1 MSKWGVVI
9 VLYNPNLSRLESTL
23 DIVSKQTR
31 SIALINNGSP
41 LPETF
46 NYKQFTVELGANRG
60 IAYAQNHG
68 VKHLLNQFPEL
79 QQIFFLDQD
88 SAVEANFFDDM
99 LRSWDKNLKSN
110 PRLGLLSPV
119 IKRRTE
125 AGTYSVLVFSGGKL
139 RKIAN
144 DFNQSP
150 LLLETLPISSGI
162 LVSVEAFKRVGGLSD
177 KWFIDW
183 VDFDFALKI
192 LAKGLETATTA
203 DAAIVHEIGTPVRR
217 NFFGKKIAVTN
228 YVLFREY
235 YTARNGVYLM
245 RKYGQR
251 GNGISKYC
259 WGQIARRFL
268 MLLYEP
274 KKIRR
279 FATLI
284 KGLVDGTLTSY
295 A

>member
-9 VLYNPNLSRLESTL
+9 VLYNPDLPRLKSTL
-23 DIVSKQTR
+23 DILSEQTGN
-31 SIALINNGSP
+31 IVLVNNGLP

-46 NYKQFTVELGANRG
+46 EYSCFTVELGENRG
-60 IAYAQNHG
+60 IAFAQNRG
-68 VKHLLNQFPEL
+68 VEHLMAQYPDL
-79 QQIFFLDQD
+79 QKIFFLDQD
-88 SAVEANFFDDM
+88 SAVDATFFNKM
-99 LRSWDKNLKSN
+99 LQSWENNLESIPN
-110 PRLGLLSPV
+110 LGLLSPV
-119 IKRRTE
+119 IKRRKET
-125 AGTYSVLVFSGGKL
+125 GVYSVLVFSGDKL

-150 LLLETLPISSGI
+150 LLLQTLPISSGI
-162 LVSVEAFKRVGGLSD
+162 LVSVEAFTRVGGLSE

-183 VDFDFALKI
+183 VDFDFALK
-192 LAKGLETATTA
+192 LLGEGFMTATTS

-217 NFFGKKIAVTN
+217 SFFGKKIAVTN

-245 RKYGQR
+245 RKYGRR

-274 KKIRR
+274 KKLQR

-284 KGLVDGTLTSY
+284 KGLVDGILTAY